1 MAYKI
6 ILYQGFHGISHGGSN
21 RRRCLT
27 AVRITSHH
35 SNRRR
40 PEFRSMDEPV
50 EKKAQA
56 LDEGDIKLL
65 KSYVRTRAM
74 ALHRDAGHWWPL

>member
-1 MAYKI
+1 
-6 ILYQGFHGISHGGSN
+6 
-21 RRRCLT
+21 
-27 AVRITSHH
+27 
-35 SNRRR
+35 
-40 PEFRSMDEPV
+40 MDEPV